1 MAKLHRLLFIA
12 ERCPSLQLEALRM
25 AMTFVMTTY
34 NTSSYQAIH
43 RKLTDAIT
51 RLVQFDKKVAQSP
64 RFPGNGTEGVKNL
77 SKVLQT
83 RGGVVRV

>member
-51 RLVQFDKKVAQSP
+51 RLVTSDKKIPGRLSSDIPVMGQRGWRINV
-64 RFPGNGTEGVKNL
+64 RF
-77 SKVLQT
+77 SK
-83 RGGVVRV
+83 